1 MSEGSKI
8 EEAARSGIPFCVLLI
23 DVDDFKQINDR
34 YGHLT
39 GDRVLQHS
47 AAMLVE
53 CVRQSDIVARYGGEE
68 FVILVNNC
76 RLEKGRELAERIRL
90 RFAQA
95 PFHEGDRSIAVTVSI
110 GVAQSDASQQ
120 TNMLVD
126 MISRADK
133 ALYRAKF
140 LGRNRV
146 EIDDSAVQ
154 GGEDA

>member
-1 MSEGSKI
+1 
-8 EEAARSGIPFCVLLI
+8 
-23 DVDDFKQINDR
+23 
-34 YGHLT
+34 
-39 GDRVLQHS
+39 
-47 AAMLVE
+47 MLVE

-68 FVILVNNC
+68 FVILANNC

-95 PFHEGDRSIAVTVSI
+95 PFLEGDRSITVTVSI

-120 TNMLVD
+120 TNMLID